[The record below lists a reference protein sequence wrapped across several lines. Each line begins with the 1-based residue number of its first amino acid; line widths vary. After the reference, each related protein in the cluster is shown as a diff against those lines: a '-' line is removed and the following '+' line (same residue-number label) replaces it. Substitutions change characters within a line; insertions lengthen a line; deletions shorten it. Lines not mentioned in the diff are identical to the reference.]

1 MTTTDL
7 TIDSIVDN
15 GDNTLT
21 ITGHDT
27 NAVSHETNNGRK
39 NKLPNQN
46 NIQDSANIAYC
57 QEILFKSIPPVPIVL
72 YKNPDAPAKTE

>member
-46 NIQDSANIAYC
+46 NIQDASNILYC
-57 QEILFKSIPPVPIVL
+57 QNILLKSIPPVPVVL
-72 YKNPDAPAKTE
+72 YKNPDASSI